1 MAKKGFPINRN
12 NLAHTVHDIISKDER
27 PTPFKDNL
35 PGRAWKEGFLK
46 RHKDISQR
54 NSENIDI
61 ARSRVTEKDIRNW
74 HSGLHDYLE
83 AENALDILNDPDR
96 INNCDE
102 AGFQTNPS
110 SGIILGPTGMKNLYG
125 ISEDR

>member
-1 MAKKGFPINRN
+1 M
-12 NLAHTVHDIISKDER
+12 
-27 PTPFKDNL
+27 

-110 SGIILGPTGMKNLYG
+110 SGIILGPTVMKNLYG